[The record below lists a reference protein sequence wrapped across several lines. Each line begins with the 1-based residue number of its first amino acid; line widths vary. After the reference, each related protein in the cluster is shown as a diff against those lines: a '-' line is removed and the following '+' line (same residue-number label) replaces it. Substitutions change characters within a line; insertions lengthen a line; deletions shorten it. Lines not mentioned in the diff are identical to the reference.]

1 MMKNNTTTEHDFYE
15 DFYATNLKSPITIIL
30 FLYGLVTGIAA
41 PISVIWFERN
51 CGNHFR
57 TVINQMLAAA
67 SWYCL
72 IWTLLVYI
80 PDGLRFVYGPFGE
93 VFCDIHLVT
102 KDILW
107 PGLILTEDV
116 MIVLRYIFVYHFKNF
131 GIINDDL
138 VARILNL
145 SIVTIAIWA
154 SAVRRLSPGKF
165 PLYYYLCTGN
175 DPNEDQG
182 IGTYMSISP
191 KYNAGRIIVVFSLI
205 LHIFIVPRFIYT
217 RILTKIK
224 ERPIRIGILQP
235 HNQENSTDRVVIPNN
250 RNNQPIM
257 RRNNVTLFGLFIQL
271 VALGILL
278 LFGIGMRNSLNV
290 EPDKWN
296 KKEYYWIPMTVLI
309 YAPVLLSTSGLIFF
323 FTQNSQLRSSM
334 KRKVQTL
341 LNIDQS

>member
-1 MMKNNTTTEHDFYE
+1 MKNNTTSELDFYE
-15 DFYATNLKSPITIIL
+15 DFYATNQNSPITIIL

-51 CGNHFR
+51 CGNNFR
-57 TVINQMLAAA
+57 TLINQMLATA

-72 IWTLLVYI
+72 IYTLLVYI

-93 VFCDIHLVT
+93 IFCNIHLIT

-107 PGLILTEDV
+107 PGLVLTEDV
-116 MIVLRYIFVYHFKNF
+116 MIVLRYIFVFHFKNF

-175 DPNEDQG
+175 DPNKDQG
-182 IGTYMSISP
+182 IGTYMKTSP
-191 KYNAGRIIVVFSLI
+191 KYNAGRIIVILSLM
-205 LHIFIVPRFIYT
+205 LHILIIPRFIYT
-217 RILTKIK
+217 QICTKIK
-224 ERPIRIGILQP
+224 EKSINIGILEP
-235 HNQENSTDRVVIPNN
+235 NNQENSTDRVVTPHN
-250 RNNQPIM
+250 RNNQPNM
-257 RRNNVTLFGLFIQL
+257 RRNDVTLFGLFIQL

-278 LFGIGMRNSLNV
+278 LFGIGMRSSLDV

-296 KKEYYWIPMTVLI
+296 KKENHWIPMTILI
-309 YAPVLLSTSGLIFF
+309 YAPVVMSTSGVILF
-323 FTQNSQLRSSM
+323 FTQNSRLRGSIR
-334 KRKVQTL
+334 RKVQTL
-341 LNIDQS
+341 LNINES